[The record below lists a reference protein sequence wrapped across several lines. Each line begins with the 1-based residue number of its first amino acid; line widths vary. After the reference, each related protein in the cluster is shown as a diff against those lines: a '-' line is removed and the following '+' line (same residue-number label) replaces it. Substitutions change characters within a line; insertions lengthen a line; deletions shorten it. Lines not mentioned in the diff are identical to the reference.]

1 MSLTSLLICLLF
13 SHCFTTRKEKLHL
26 CPMHKHKLTGGEQQN
41 KLETVAETEALTTG
55 DCDSRQQ
62 VDCSRQSSR
71 GSRLSTLAEASD
83 CQLSTVT
90 CEPPP
95 EWASEPEKVKVVG
108 EKVKVPPKSYKDV
121 EFNL

>member
-1 MSLTSLLICLLF
+1 
-13 SHCFTTRKEKLHL
+13 
-26 CPMHKHKLTGGEQQN
+26 MHKHKLTGGEQN
-41 KLETVAETEALTTG
+41 KLETVAETEALTAG

-83 CQLSTVT
+83 CQLSIVT